1 VKEGRFLA
9 KLLGVSALVS
19 AGIKYGLPLL
29 ALTPSLGL
37 ALGLVLAPS
46 GILALAMVLGAPRS
60 STAHSSTHHP
70 GD

>member
-1 VKEGRFLA
+1 MEGGRFLA

-19 AGIKYGLPLL
+19 VGIKYGLPLL

-37 ALGLVLAPS
+37 GLGLVLTPS
-46 GILALAMVLGAPRS
+46 ALIGLAMILSTSRS
-60 STAHSSTHHP
+60 STTHSSTHHP